1 MTMKGNQDERE
12 EKCERKKRKKTVQD
26 KERERKKKKKR
37 ERERVC
43 VYVRTKTKEGK
54 ERIKG
59 AEGFLC
65 VDSYKLK
72 EKAVI
77 GCTARNVI
85 V

>member
-1 MTMKGNQDERE
+1 MNDNERE
-12 EKCERKKRKKTVQD
+12 SRWKGRKMW
-26 KERERKKKKKR
+26 KKKEKEDSTRQREGKKK
-37 ERERVC
+37 EEKKRERVC